1 MQTYKVSEIETKIRA
16 AGFVPLDVLLVGAT
30 GVGKSSTLNALFG
43 DTIAKVGTGVDPET
57 QLVQAYQLNDVIRFW
72 DSAGLGDGLAEDKAH
87 TKKLTDIL
95 CKTYTHQDGTW
106 GFIDLVVVIL
116 DGGSRDLGT
125 AYRLLEQVIL
135 QAIQPERV
143 LVLIN
148 QCDMAQK
155 GRHWNYE
162 THRPE
167 PELTQFLKNKAIST
181 KERIKEAT
189 GLAVQ
194 RVVWYS
200 ATENYGLNKVMD
212 ALIQAI
218 PKTKR
223 SLQR

>member
-1 MQTYKVSEIETKIRA
+1 MQTYRVGEIESKIRA

-43 DTIAKVGTGVDPET
+43 NNIAKVGTGVDPET
-57 QLVQAYQLNDVIRFW
+57 QLVQSYQLNDVLRFW
-72 DSAGLGDGLAEDKAH
+72 DSAGLGDGLAEDQEH
-87 TKKLTDIL
+87 TKKLIDIL
-95 CKTYTHQDGTW
+95 CKTYTHSDGTW

-135 QAIQPERV
+135 KAIQPERV

-155 GRHWNYE
+155 GRHWDYE
-162 THRPE
+162 NHRPDE
-167 PELTQFLKNKAIST
+167 ELFQFLNEKAVST
-181 KERIKEAT
+181 KARIKEAT
-189 GLAVQ
+189 GLDVGY
-194 RVVWYS
+194 VVWYS
-200 ATENYGLNKVMD
+200 AAENYGLNRVMD
-212 ALIQAI
+212 ELIKAI

-223 SLQR
+223 SL